1 MCEDIRILIVEDER
15 IVAEHIR
22 QSLVRL
28 SYKIAGIASSGSE
41 AFQMASETGPDLVL
55 MDIVLKGRMD
65 GIETAHRIFNELNI
79 PVIYLSAYTDEKT
92 IRRAKITEPYGYIVK
107 PFDESSL
114 KSSIEIAL
122 HRHTVHKKSA
132 DPESPEACIL
142 RSFSETVIYHDLNDR
157 VIWVNEATGN
167 ALGIDAGNLVGKK
180 CRDLW
185 KRQKV
190 SCRSCPVSAVVS
202 VRGIVETE
210 VVSADERVWSVRG
223 YPVYDVKRR
232 IIGIVEVSRE
242 ITSEKQ
248 VQSEKRSIN
257 TQLQQ
262 KQKMEAIGILTGGVA
277 HDFNNILTAIQ
288 GSVEMALFHVTESEP
303 IYRDLK
309 EIQAASARAINLT
322 RQLLLFSRKHP
333 TVFKPLQMNRT
344 IQNLLKMLK
353 RLIGE
358 DIHIETRL
366 DTALWMIRADQAK
379 MEQVLMNL
387 VINARDAMP
396 QGGIIRITTENV
408 NLQSGI
414 EKVMAESS
422 PGDFIRLTLKDTGE
436 GIEPAVLDR
445 IFEPFFTT
453 KGKSKGTGLG
463 LSVVYGIIKHHK
475 GWIDVHS
482 EPGKGSVFNIYLP
495 AIPEATPES
504 KVSRISIETLR
515 GNGEHVLVVEDADD
529 VRGFTISALR
539 EYGYRVTAVTN
550 AQDAWSLIQRQDA
563 EYNLLFADVVLPDQS
578 GIELVQTIR
587 KHRKHIET
595 LLTSG
600 YTDSKLQWPVI
611 QRRKYPFLEKPYSL
625 IQLLQAVKEML
636 ETGKAKKQETRTKK
650 QAKDDRGPLTADP

>member
-1 MCEDIRILIVEDER
+1 MSDLIMGEDIRILIVEDER

-22 QSLVRL
+22 QILVQL
-28 SYKIAGIASSGSE
+28 SYKIAGIASSGRE
-41 AFQMASETGPDLVL
+41 AYQMASETGPDLVL
-55 MDIVLKGRMD
+55 MDIVLKGKMD
-65 GIETAHRIFNELNI
+65 GIETADRILNELNI
-79 PVIYLSAYTDEKT
+79 PVIYLSAYTDERT
-92 IRRAKITEPYGYIVK
+92 IQRAKITEPYGYIVK

-114 KSSIEIAL
+114 KTSIEIAV
-122 HRHTVHKKSA
+122 HRHTMQKKPA
-132 DPESPEACIL
+132 DPEAPEVRIL
-142 RSFSETVIYHDLNDR
+142 RSFSEMIVFHDLNYR
-157 VIWVNEATGN
+157 VIWANEAAEKAFGF
-167 ALGIDAGNLVGKK
+167 DPGNLVGKR

-190 SCRSCPVSAVVS
+190 SCQSCPVGPVVS
-202 VRGIVETE
+202 ARGIVDTE
-210 VVSADERVWSVRG
+210 VISTDGRVWSVRG
-223 YPVYDVKRR
+223 YPVYDANERM
-232 IIGIVEVSRE
+232 IGIVEVSRE

-248 VQSEKRSIN
+248 IQEEKRSIN

-262 KQKMEAIGILTGGVA
+262 AQKMEAIGILTGGVA

-309 EIQAASARAINLT
+309 EIQVSSARAINLT
-322 RQLLLFSRKHP
+322 RQLLIFSRKHP
-333 TVFKPLQMNRT
+333 TVFKSVHLNRT

-358 DIHIETRL
+358 DILIETRL

-422 PGDFIRLTLKDTGE
+422 PGDFVRLTVKDTGE
-436 GIEPAVLDR
+436 GIETGVLNR

-475 GWIDVHS
+475 GWVDVHS
-482 EPGKGSVFNIYLP
+482 ELGKGSVFNIYLP
-495 AIPEATPES
+495 AIPEAMTES
-504 KVSRISIETLR
+504 KASRISIENLR
-515 GNGEHVLVVEDADD
+515 GNSEHVLVVEDADD

-539 EYGYRVTAVTN
+539 EYGYQVTAVTN
-550 AQDAWSLIQRQDA
+550 ARDAWSLIQDQEA
-563 EYNLLFADVVLPDQS
+563 EYDLLFADVVLPDQS

-587 KHRKHIET
+587 KHRKKIKT

-625 IQLLQAVKEML
+625 IQLLQAVKEIL
-636 ETGKAKKQETRTKK
+636 ETGKTKNQETRK
-650 QAKDDRGPLTADP
+650 R

>member
-1 MCEDIRILIVEDER
+1 MGEDIRILIVEDEH

-22 QSLVRL
+22 QSLVHL
-28 SYKIAGIASSGSE
+28 SYKIAGIASSGRE
-41 AFQMASETGPDLVL
+41 AYQMASETGPDLVL
-55 MDIVLKGRMD
+55 MDIVLKGKMD
-65 GIETAHRIFNELNI
+65 GIETAHRILNELNI
-79 PVIYLSAYTDEKT
+79 PVVYLSAYTDEKT
-92 IRRAKITEPYGYIVK
+92 IQRAKITEPYGYIVK

-122 HRHTVHKKSA
+122 HRHTMQKNPA
-132 DPESPEACIL
+132 DPEVPEVRIL
-142 RSFSETVIYHDLNDR
+142 RSFSEMIVFHDLNYR
-157 VIWVNEATGN
+157 VIWANEAAGK
-167 ALGIDAGNLVGKK
+167 AFGIKPGNLVGKR

-185 KRQKV
+185 KKQKV
-190 SCRSCPVSAVVS
+190 SCRSCPVGPVVS
-202 VRGIVETE
+202 ARGIVDTE
-210 VVSADERVWSVRG
+210 VISADERVWSVRG
-223 YPVYDVKRR
+223 YPVYDVSERM
-232 IIGIVEVSRE
+232 IGIVEVSRE

-248 VQSEKRSIN
+248 IQAEKRSIN

-262 KQKMEAIGILTGGVA
+262 AQKMEAIGILTGGVA

-309 EIQAASARAINLT
+309 EIQVASARAINLT

-333 TVFKPLQMNRT
+333 TVFKPVYLNGT

-366 DTALWMIRADQAK
+366 DTALWTIRADQSK

-387 VINARDAMP
+387 VINAREAMP

-422 PGDFIRLTLKDTGE
+422 PGDFIRLTVKDTGE
-436 GIEPAVLDR
+436 GIEAGVLNR

-475 GWIDVHS
+475 GWVDVHS

-495 AIPEATPES
+495 AIPEAMTES
-504 KVSRISIETLR
+504 KVSRISIESLR

-539 EYGYRVTAVTN
+539 EHGYQVTAVTN
-550 AQDAWSLIQRQDA
+550 ARDAWSLIQDQEA
-563 EYNLLFADVVLPDQS
+563 EYDLLFADVVLPDQS

-587 KHRKHIET
+587 KHRKKIKT

-625 IQLLQAVKEML
+625 IQLLQAVKNVL
-636 ETGKAKKQETRTKK
+636 EAGKTKRKETRIRKK
-650 QAKDDRGPLTADP
+650 